1 MRLHLISQISI
12 SLGQSFYAWYS
23 LSNAYIEFI
32 LKIFSSK
39 ANKMMIWSEMGKKK
53 ALYWSMDAN
62 VWPFQ
67 QSCSETNARKEILL
81 NSFSCVSKIS
91 KRIEKVFLN
100 FSFLSEK
107 MENEGKKIHENFS
120 ILLPLAG
127 FLLFG
132 SFCFYFIWYIF
143 IL

>member
-1 MRLHLISQISI
+1 
-12 SLGQSFYAWYS
+12 
-23 LSNAYIEFI
+23 
-32 LKIFSSK
+32 
-39 ANKMMIWSEMGKKK
+39 
-53 ALYWSMDAN
+53 MDAN

-100 FSFLSEK
+100 FSFLLEK

-127 FLLFG
+127 VLLFG
-132 SFCFYFIWYIF
+132 SFRFYFIWYIF